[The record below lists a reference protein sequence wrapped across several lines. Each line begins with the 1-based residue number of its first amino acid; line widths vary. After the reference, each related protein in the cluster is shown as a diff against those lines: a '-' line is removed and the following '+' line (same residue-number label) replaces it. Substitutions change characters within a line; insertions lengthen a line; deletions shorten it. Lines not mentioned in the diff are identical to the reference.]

1 VGVIIANLQ
10 GVRVLPD
17 PSLAQTVQMHI
28 NMQRHT
34 RHSHSAGFSLIELL
48 IVVVIIGLVM
58 LFTFPRAGRIL
69 DHTNVHGARTA
80 IVNKLNA
87 TRIAARSSN
96 RVALLRLTSNSLW
109 LELRRLNSTTATDT
123 IPGGVGLN
131 KTYGVTITGPSSV
144 KFDPHGMW
152 LSGAQ
157 TYVVTK
163 NGFSDSVVVNGY
175 GRITR

>member
-1 VGVIIANLQ
+1 M
-10 GVRVLPD
+10 
-17 PSLAQTVQMHI
+17 AQTVQVHI
-28 NMQRHT
+28 SMQS
-34 RHSHSAGFSLIELL
+34 HSKPSRSAGFSLIELL

-58 LFTFPRAGRIL
+58 LFTFPRAGKIL
-69 DHTNVHGARTA
+69 DHTNVKGARTA

-87 TRIAARSSN
+87 ARTMARTSN
-96 RVALLRLTSNSLW
+96 RVAVLRLTSNSLW
-109 LELRRLNSTTATDT
+109 LELERMNGAATDT

-131 KTYGVTITGPSSV
+131 TTYGVTITGPNSV
-144 KFDPHGMW
+144 KFDPRGMW
-152 LSGAQ
+152 LSGTPE